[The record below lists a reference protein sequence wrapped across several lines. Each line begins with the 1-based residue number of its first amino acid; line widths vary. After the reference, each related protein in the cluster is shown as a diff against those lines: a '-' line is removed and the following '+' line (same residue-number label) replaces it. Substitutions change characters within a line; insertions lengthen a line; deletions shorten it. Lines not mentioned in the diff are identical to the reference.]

1 MGPASFNVVAFIVQS
16 AATLRQALS
25 VVQKYQS
32 LISDGGRFQLL
43 PGPTAGWL
51 VYRPRQGDLAF
62 SPHQIEA
69 VLAAVVSATRWL
81 SPNPFAPAWCDSA
94 MNKWA
99 P

>member
-43 PGPTAGWL
+43 PGPTASWL
-51 VYRPRQGDLAF
+51 VYHPRQ
-62 SPHQIEA
+62 
-69 VLAAVVSATRWL
+69 ATWL
-81 SPNPFAPAWCDSA
+81 SARTKLKPCWQPWSAPPAGSA
-94 MNKWA
+94 PTHSPQPGA
-99 P
+99 IQP